1 MSIIL
6 DGKKLSEQIKAEL
19 KVRIAY
25 LKSSGKKIG
34 LAAVLVGDSP
44 ASEVYVRAKAK
55 FSEEIGIYSEIVR
68 PPSNVSTSGLVEAV
82 QSLNSRKEITGI
94 IVQSPLPKGIG
105 EREVSEAISPAKDV
119 DGFHPQ
125 NLGRLLLGQPAFVPC
140 TPLAILE
147 ILKRYN
153 FSPAGKHC
161 VIVGRGSIVGK
172 PLLMLLLEKSFGNAT
187 VTVCHSNTRDLS
199 HHTRQAEI
207 LIAATGVPR
216 LIKADMVSEGTVVID
231 VGINRV
237 EDKSSPKGYRL
248 VGDVDYDAVSK
259 KAAAITPVPGGVGPM
274 TVAML
279 LSNTVKAAE
288 QT

>member
-1 MSIIL
+1 MPIIL
-6 DGKKLSEQIKAEL
+6 DGKKLSEQIKSEL
-19 KVRIAY
+19 KVKVQA

-34 LAAVLVGDSP
+34 LAAVLIGDNP

-55 FSEEIGIYSEIVR
+55 FSDEIGIYSEIVR
-68 PPSNVSTSGLVEAV
+68 PPAGVSTAGLIEAV
-82 QSLNSRKEITGI
+82 RSLNSRSDITGI
-94 IVQSPLPKGIG
+94 IVQSPLPKRID

-125 NLGRLLLGQPAFVPC
+125 NLGRLILGQPAFVPC

-161 VIVGRGSIVGK
+161 VIVGRGIIVGK
-172 PLLMLLLEKSFGNAT
+172 PLSMLLLEKSFGNAT

-199 HHTRQAEI
+199 HHTRQADI
-207 LIAATGVPR
+207 LIAATGSSL
-216 LIKADMVSEGTVVID
+216 LIKEDMVREGAVVID

-237 EDKSSPKGYRL
+237 EDKSNPKGYRL

-259 KAAAITPVPGGVGPM
+259 KAVAITPVPGGVGPM

-288 QT
+288 TT

>member
-1 MSIIL
+1 MPILL

-19 KVRIAY
+19 KTRVAA

-34 LAAVLVGDSP
+34 LAAVLVGDNP
-44 ASEVYVRAKAK
+44 ASEVYVRAKAR
-55 FSEEIGIYSEIVR
+55 FSNEIGIHSEIVR
-68 PPSNVSTSGLVEAV
+68 PPANVSTAGLIEAV
-82 QSLNSRKEITGI
+82 RQLAARPEVTGI
-94 IVQSPLPKGIG
+94 IVQSPLPKGID
-105 EREVSEAISPAKDV
+105 EREVSEAIFPAKDV
-119 DGFHPQ
+119 DGFHPT
-125 NLGRLLLGQPAFVPC
+125 NLGRLVLGQPAFVPC

-147 ILKRYN
+147 ILKRYD

-161 VIVGRGSIVGK
+161 VIVGRGLIVGK
-172 PLLMLLLEKSFGNAT
+172 PLSMLLLEKKFGNAT
-187 VTVCHSNTRDLS
+187 VTVCHSGTRDLGAV
-199 HHTRQAEI
+199 TRKAEI

-216 LIKADMVSEGTVVID
+216 LIKADMVGEGAVVID

-248 VGDVDYDAVSK
+248 VGDVDFDSVSK
-259 KAAAITPVPGGVGPM
+259 KATAITPVPGGVGPM